1 MPAYKRQKTKYQDV
15 FYIMAKAGKKFYIR
29 YYHSE
34 TGKRIEEP
42 VGLAPGMT
50 AAKANQIKLRRIF
63 GEESNQER
71 RLSKNESGNKSQE
84 RMTINRIWDIYLE
97 QKHYHR
103 SRKREENMYN
113 NHVRNGL
120 GLKEPSQIAP
130 LDVDRL
136 RIRLQKAGKHRTAV
150 YVISVLK
157 RIARFGEEKN
167 LCSGLS
173 FKLTVPK
180 YKSEKTEVLTE
191 AEMQAL
197 LASVELD
204 DDPQARGIVLTALYT
219 GMRRSAIF
227 RLLWDDLNFDREL
240 IFLRQP
246 KGGKEGETHVIP
258 MNSAVRN
265 VLENHPRTDSPYVFP
280 GINGDERVWFKRSW
294 DRIKKRACLPKRF
307 RFHDLRHTFGTIA
320 AVTGVDLF
328 TLKNLMTHSQVQT
341 TERYI
346 HISKE
351 WASKASE
358 TVAQAMGKT
367 RNMNF
372 KKKTG

>member
-15 FYIMAKAGKKFYIR
+15 FYIQTKAGKKFYIR
-29 YYHSE
+29 YYRSE

-71 RLSKNESGNKSQE
+71 RSAKNESGNRSQE

-113 NHVRNGL
+113 NHIRNGL
-120 GLKEPSQIAP
+120 GLKEPSEIVP
-130 LDVDRL
+130 LDVDRS
-136 RIRLQKAGKHRTAV
+136 RIKLQKAGKYRTAV
-150 YVISVLK
+150 YVIGVIK
-157 RIARFGEEKN
+157 RITRFGEEKG
-167 LCSGLS
+167 LCDG
-173 FKLTVPK
+173 FKFKIVVPK

-204 DDPQARGIVLTALYT
+204 HDPQARGIVLTALYT

-227 RLLWDDLNFDREL
+227 RLRWDDLNFDREL

-246 KGGKEGETHVIP
+246 KGGNEGETHLIP

-265 VLENHPRTDSPYVFP
+265 VLENHPLTDSSYVFP
-280 GINGDERVWFKRSW
+280 GINGDERVGFKRSW
-294 DRIKKRACLPKRF
+294 DRIKKRACLPERF

-320 AVTGVDLF
+320 AVNGVDMF

-358 TVAQAMGKT
+358 TVAQAMEKT
-367 RNMNF
+367 RSMNF